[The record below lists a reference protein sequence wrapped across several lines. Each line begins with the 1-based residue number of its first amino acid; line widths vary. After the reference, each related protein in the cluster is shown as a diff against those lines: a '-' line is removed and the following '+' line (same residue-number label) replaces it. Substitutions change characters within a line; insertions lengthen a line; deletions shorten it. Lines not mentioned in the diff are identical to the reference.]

1 MKALLWTKYGGVEGL
16 VYGDA
21 PLPEPAKGEVR
32 IRVHAAGLNAAD
44 LYLMQGKP
52 FPVRFQTGLTRPR
65 FTALGADV
73 AGVVDA
79 VGPGVTNLQPGNR
92 VFGDLSGA
100 RWGALAQYVVGPAK
114 VLAPLPPEVTFEQ
127 AAAVPMA
134 GVTALKAL
142 VEVGG
147 VQPGWPVLVH
157 GASGG
162 VGTFAV
168 QIAKA
173 LGAQVTAVCSE
184 RNLDL
189 VRALGAERVLDYRAE
204 DFTTLEPTFQLVLA
218 ANGDRPLKDYG
229 KVLVPGGVTV
239 VSGGSM
245 RQISQSLIQGPWLS
259 LGRRRYRSVM
269 GQPESLALVRLV
281 QWMREGSLKPVIDR
295 VFPLQEGAAAFT
307 WLKSGQSRG
316 KVVVTID

>member
-1 MKALLWTKYGGVEGL
+1 
-16 VYGDA
+16 
-21 PLPEPAKGEVR
+21 
-32 IRVHAAGLNAAD
+32 
-44 LYLMQGKP
+44 
-52 FPVRFQTGLTRPR
+52 
-65 FTALGADV
+65 
-73 AGVVDA
+73 
-79 VGPGVTNLQPGNR
+79 
-92 VFGDLSGA
+92 
-100 RWGALAQYVVGPAK
+100 
-114 VLAPLPPEVTFEQ
+114 LPPEVTFEQ